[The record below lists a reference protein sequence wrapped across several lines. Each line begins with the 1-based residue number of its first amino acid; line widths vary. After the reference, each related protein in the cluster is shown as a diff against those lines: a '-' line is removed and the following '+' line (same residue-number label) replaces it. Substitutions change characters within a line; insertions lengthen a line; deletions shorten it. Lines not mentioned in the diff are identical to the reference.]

1 MVQRLFGR
9 RSGPPYWIVKMTFGK
24 YALIF
29 APVALVMPMPGSAQ
43 SGSAKMDRVVA
54 HMQSVG
60 TMTSTFTQT
69 DRRGSTLSGKLLLK
83 RPGHIRFE
91 YQKGVPL
98 LIVGDGKALT
108 MVDYEVRQVQRW
120 PIRNSPLAALLDP
133 GQDLRRYGK
142 LVATSTDDVISVEV
156 RDPKRPEFGV
166 ITMVFVRQAGAP
178 GGLTLNGWVALD
190 SKNNRTSI
198 RLDNVKY
205 NGNVPNSAFTWK
217 DPRPVR
223 RKS

>member
-1 MVQRLFGR
+1 
-9 RSGPPYWIVKMTFGK
+9 MTFAK

-29 APVALVMPMPGSAQ
+29 APAALVLTMPSSAQ
-43 SGSAKMDRVVA
+43 TQGDKMARVSA
-54 HMQSVG
+54 HMKAVG
-60 TMTSTFTQT
+60 TMTANFTQT
-69 DRRGSTLSGKLLLK
+69 DRQGQTLSGKLLLK
-83 RPGHIRFE
+83 RPGHVRFE

-98 LIVGDGKALT
+98 LIVGDGRALT
-108 MVDYEVRQVQRW
+108 LIDYEVKQVQRW

-133 GQDLRRYGK
+133 GQDLAKFGK
-142 LVATSTDDVISVEV
+142 LVPTSTDDVISVEV
-156 RDPKRPEFGV
+156 RDAKRPEFGV
-166 ITMVFVRQAGAP
+166 ITMVFVKQDGAP

-198 RLDNVKY
+198 RLGNVKF
-205 NGNVPNSAFTWK
+205 NGNIPNSSFTWK

>member
-1 MVQRLFGR
+1 MNFA
-9 RSGPPYWIVKMTFGK
+9 K
-24 YALIF
+24 YALLF
-29 APVALVMPMPGSAQ
+29 APAALVLTMPSSAQ
-43 SGSAKMDRVVA
+43 TQGDRMARVVA
-54 HMQSVG
+54 HMKSVS
-60 TMTSTFTQT
+60 TMNASFTQT
-69 DRRGSTLSGKLLLK
+69 DRKGQTLSGKLLLK

-108 MVDYEVRQVQRW
+108 MIDYEVKQVQRW

-133 GQDLRRYGK
+133 GQDLAKFGK
-142 LVATSTDDVISVEV
+142 LVPSSTDDVISVEV
-156 RDPKRPEFGV
+156 RDAKRPEFGT
-166 ITMVFVRQAGAP
+166 ITMVFVKQAGAP
-178 GGLTLNGWVALD
+178 GELTLNGWVALD

-198 RLDNVKY
+198 RLGNVKF
-205 NGNVPNSAFTWK
+205 NGNIPNSSFTWK

>member
-1 MVQRLFGR
+1 M
-9 RSGPPYWIVKMTFGK
+9 IFGK
-24 YALIF
+24 YALMF
-29 APVALVMPMPGSAQ
+29 APAALVLTMPGSAQ
-43 SGSAKMDRVVA
+43 SGTDKMDRVVA
-54 HMQSVG
+54 HMKAVG
-60 TMTSTFTQT
+60 TMTSSFTQT
-69 DRRGSTLSGKLLLK
+69 DRRGGTLSGKLMLK
-83 RPGHIRFE
+83 RPGHVRFE

-98 LIVGDGKALT
+98 LIVGDGTALT
-108 MVDYEVRQVQRW
+108 MIDDEVKQVQRW

-133 GQDLRRYGK
+133 GQDIRRYGK
-142 LVATSTDDVISVEV
+142 LVQTSTNEVISVEV
-156 RDPKRPEFGV
+156 RDPKRPEYGV
-166 ITMVFVRQAGAP
+166 ITMIFVRDPAAP

-198 RLDNVKY
+198 RLGSVKY

>member
-1 MVQRLFGR
+1 MMKY
-9 RSGPPYWIVKMTFGK
+9 RSFAWL
-24 YALIF
+24 A
-29 APVALVMPMPGSAQ
+29 APVALVMAVPSSAQ
-43 SGSAKMDRVVA
+43 TQSEKMARVVS
-54 HMQSVG
+54 HMKAVG
-60 TMTSTFTQT
+60 TMTASFTQT
-69 DRRGSTLSGKLLLK
+69 DRGGQALTGKLLLK

-98 LIVGDGKALT
+98 LIVADGRALT
-108 MVDYEVRQVQRW
+108 MIDYEVKQVQRW

-133 GQDLRRYGK
+133 GQDLQKFGK
-142 LVATSTDDVISVEV
+142 IVPTSTDDVISVEV
-156 RDPKRPEFGV
+156 RDPKRPEYGI
-166 ITMVFVRQAGAP
+166 ITMIFVKQAGAP

-198 RLDNVKY
+198 RLNDVKF
-205 NGNVPNSAFTWK
+205 NGALSESAFKWK

>member
-1 MVQRLFGR
+1 
-9 RSGPPYWIVKMTFGK
+9 MTFAK
-24 YALIF
+24 YALMF
-29 APVALVMPMPGSAQ
+29 TPVALVMTMPGSAQ

-98 LIVGDGKALT
+98 LIVGDGKSLT

-142 LVATSTDDVISVEV
+142 LVETSTDDVISVEV

-190 SKNNRTSI
+190 SKNNRTSV
-198 RLDNVKY
+198 RLGNVKY

>member
-9 RSGPPYWIVKMTFGK
+9 RSGPPHWIMKMTFGK

-205 NGNVPNSAFTWK
+205 NGNVSNSAFTWK